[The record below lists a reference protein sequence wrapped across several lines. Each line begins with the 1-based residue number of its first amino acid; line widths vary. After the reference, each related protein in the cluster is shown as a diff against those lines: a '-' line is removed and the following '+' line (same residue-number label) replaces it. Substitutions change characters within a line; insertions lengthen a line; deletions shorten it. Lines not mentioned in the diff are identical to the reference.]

1 MNFDRLAPHYP
12 WLEKV
17 FAGELMQRC
26 RTTFLGRVRHC
37 RRALLVGEGTG
48 KFLVALLQQNP
59 DVKVTCIEHSG
70 KMLAQIKRRLKRFP
84 QGNRAV
90 NFVQADALNWHPP
103 AAQFDLIVTN
113 FFLDCFP
120 AGALRR
126 LVASL
131 AHSATA
137 DAVWLLADF
146 RLPESGWRRW
156 RAQGL
161 LAGLYWFFR
170 WFTALPAKRL
180 TAPEPFLAE
189 AGFFLAARRLA
200 SFGFAY
206 SDCWQRTKS

>member
-17 FAGELMQRC
+17 FAGDLMQRC
-26 RTTFLGRVRHC
+26 RTNFLERARHC

-59 DVKVTCIEHSG
+59 SVEITCVEHSG
-70 KMLAQIKRRLKRFP
+70 KMLAQIQRRLKRISP
-84 QGNRAV
+84 AQRTV
-90 NFVQADALNWHPP
+90 NFVQTDALNWQPP
-103 AAQFDLIVTN
+103 TAQFDLIVTN

-126 LVASL
+126 LVTSL
-131 AHSATA
+131 AQGATA

-146 RLPESGWRRW
+146 RLPEHGWRRW

-161 LAGLYWFFR
+161 LAGLYLFFR
-170 WFTALPAKRL
+170 WFTALPAKQL
-180 TAPEPFLAE
+180 TAPEPFLTE
-189 AGFFLAARRLA
+189 AGFFLTERKLA
-200 SFGFAY
+200 NFGFAY
-206 SDCWQRTKS
+206 SDCWQRTKL